1 MIRSLGV
8 DGNWMLHRAFHT
20 QNYES
25 VDAGRAIMQRFV
37 GLVAKDALLAKAT
50 SVCVAFDGARIFRY
64 KVYPDYKAQ
73 RNKSPDGK
81 SPYDYLDG
89 LMDYL
94 AELGIHTVQFHKYEA
109 DDVLCSLAKRTE
121 GKLTVATK
129 DKDAY
134 QYVTDAVT
142 LLDSSA
148 KPRPRLLKYADIV
161 DVFGVPPEQCL
172 DLQTLVGDKIDNIP
186 QLVTRAKALKGLR
199 KWGSLRAWLEG
210 DRELRAQLRDQKAQ
224 LALNRKLVK
233 LIDTIDV
240 TTEVPKWYKGNDVP
254 RAYAVWRD
262 FANPKSKGL
271 FA

>member
-1 MIRSLGV
+1 MTRTLGV

-20 QNYES
+20 QNYTS
-25 VDAGRAIMQRFV
+25 VDPARAIVQRFV

-50 SVCVAFDGARIFRY
+50 MICVAFDGARIFRHKIY
-64 KVYPDYKAQ
+64 AQYKAQ
-73 RNKSPDGK
+73 RTQSPDGK

-94 AELGIHTVQFHKYEA
+94 AELGIHCVQLHQYEA
-109 DDVLCSLAKRTE
+109 DDVLCSLAKRVE
-121 GKLTVATK
+121 GRLTVATK

-134 QYVTDAVT
+134 QYVTDRVT
-142 LLDSSA
+142 LLDSSC
-148 KPRPRLLKYADIV
+148 KPNPRFLTYKDIEG
-161 DVFGVPPEQCL
+161 VFGLPPEQCL

-199 KWGSLRAWLEG
+199 EWGSLREWLAG
-210 DRELRAQLRDQKAQ
+210 DKELRSQLRGLKEQ

-233 LIDTIDV
+233 LVDSI
-240 TTEVPKWYKGNDVP
+240 EVDAKTPRWFKGNNVP
-254 RAYAVWRD
+254 NAYAVWRD